1 MFTPFLSPLLVFAT
15 IAACN
20 KEENYRCELIVM
32 HHFTANQ
39 SEEEYLRGEKKKRC
53 CLTDTNML
61 RAVVP

>member
-1 MFTPFLSPLLVFAT
+1 MPFLSPLLVFAT

-39 SEEEYLRGEKKKRC
+39 SEEEYLREEKKKRG
-53 CLTDTNML
+53 
-61 RAVVP
+61 AV